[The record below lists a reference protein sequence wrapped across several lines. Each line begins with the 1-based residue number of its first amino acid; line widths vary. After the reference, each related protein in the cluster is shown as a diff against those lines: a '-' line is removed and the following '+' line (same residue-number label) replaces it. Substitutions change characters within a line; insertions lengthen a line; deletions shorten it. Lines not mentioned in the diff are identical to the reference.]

1 MHWTILLL
9 VAGMNYVYQAPLLT
23 QHACT
28 NKPLYRYHFGVYQI
42 DQAFISGAHSYKQI
56 YGWKHFLGFD
66 PVLCAEQIEY
76 DQCVMQEKQAA
87 LKKQHRKINSG
98 NAYGIICISMS
109 NINWFLKLPYANRCS
124 MFLSDNI
131 QVDQSL
137 SISNNRFYIHLT
149 FGEESEP
156 SLTEILDAV
165 NFQQL
170 HPTNLY
176 KDKEHVYLYFDML
189 DSGNSSILE
198 DADYATFKTKSDVG
212 CVAKDK

>member
-9 VAGMNYVYQAPLLT
+9 VAGMNYVYQTPLLT

-87 LKKQHRKINSG
+87 LKKTTQENQQWQRIRDNLYINAQHQL
-98 NAYGIICISMS
+98 A
-109 NINWFLKLPYANRCS
+109 LKLPYANRCS

-137 SISNNRFYIHLT
+137 SISNNRFYIHLS
-149 FGEESEP
+149 FGEESEH

-165 NFQQL
+165 TFQQL
-170 HPTNLY
+170 HSTNLY

-189 DSGNSSILE
+189 ESSNSSILE
-198 DADYATFKTKSDVG
+198 DADYATFKTKSDAG